1 MLLKRFF
8 ISMLGS
14 LAAIWISAML
24 IIVLCMMFAI
34 SSIVSFSK
42 TETTKIHH
50 HSILCLDLNGPI
62 DETVEMPTFMQ
73 IVNGEMNSATTLS
86 SIVDAIAAAKTD
98 SKIEGLYI
106 KANGSVAGMAT
117 RQAVRQ
123 AVESFRESG
132 KWVVA
137 YGDSYSQGDYYIA
150 TAADEVFLNPVG
162 EIGLEGL
169 ATGIPFF
176 KGLLDKLGVE
186 MQVVKVGTFKSAVE
200 PFLLDHMSE
209 ANRLQTSVYL
219 DGLWSQ
225 YTEAVAKSRGISVE
239 QLNQMADSLATV
251 AEAVKMVDLKLVDG
265 LKYTDE
271 ITDYLKDKT
280 GREHKDDLRLIGV
293 SQYLSTDVEIPH
305 REKAKKKIAVYYAA
319 GDITTSDRE
328 GIASDRV
335 VPDILDLADDD
346 DIKAMVLRV
355 NSGGGSAFASE
366 QIWHALE
373 VFKSKGKK
381 LYVSMGDYAASGGYY
396 ISCGAD
402 KIYAQ
407 PTTLTGSI
415 GIFGMIPCFNGLLTN
430 HMGVNIDFVTTN
442 ANGAQPNSFEPM
454 SPFVRQKMQST
465 VNQGYELFT
474 SRCAEGRHM
483 TQDSIKAIAEG
494 RVWDG
499 TSALHIGLVDK
510 LGSLDDAIAD
520 LAAEMGYSKY
530 QVVDYPSREANFMEI
545 LNSIAG
551 YSDYARVRALREEL
565 GQAYPLYQD
574 IRRLQTLDPIQAR
587 MERTV
592 IF

>member
-1 MLLKRFF
+1 M
-8 ISMLGS
+8 
-14 LAAIWISAML
+14 
-24 IIVLCMMFAI
+24 
-34 SSIVSFSK
+34 
-42 TETTKIHH
+42 
-50 HSILCLDLNGPI
+50 
-62 DETVEMPTFMQ
+62 
-73 IVNGEMNSATTLS
+73 
-86 SIVDAIAAAKTD
+86 
-98 SKIEGLYI
+98 
-106 KANGSVAGMAT
+106 
-117 RQAVRQ
+117 
-123 AVESFRESG
+123 
-132 KWVVA
+132 
-137 YGDSYSQGDYYIA
+137 
-150 TAADEVFLNPVG
+150 
-162 EIGLEGL
+162 
-169 ATGIPFF
+169 
-176 KGLLDKLGVE
+176 
-186 MQVVKVGTFKSAVE
+186 
-200 PFLLDHMSE
+200 
-209 ANRLQTSVYL
+209 
-219 DGLWSQ
+219 
-225 YTEAVAKSRGISVE
+225 
-239 QLNQMADSLATV
+239 
-251 AEAVKMVDLKLVDG
+251 
-265 LKYTDE
+265 
-271 ITDYLKDKT
+271 
-280 GREHKDDLRLIGV
+280 
-293 SQYLSTDVEIPH
+293 
-305 REKAKKKIAVYYAA
+305 
-319 GDITTSDRE
+319 
-328 GIASDRV
+328 

-430 HMGVNIDFVTTN
+430 HLGVNIDFVTTN

-483 TQDSIKAIAEG
+483 NQDSIKAIAEG

-499 TSALHIGLVDK
+499 TSALRIGLVDK

-574 IRRLQTLDPIQAR
+574 IRRLQKLDPVQAR

>member
-24 IIVLCMMFAI
+24 IIVLSMMFAI

-42 TETTKIHH
+42 SEPVTVHD
-50 HSILCLDLNGPI
+50 HSILCLDLNGQI
-62 DETVEMPTFMQ
+62 EETLEMPTFMQ
-73 IVNGEMNSATTLS
+73 VVNGEMGSSTTLT
-86 SIVDAIAAAKTD
+86 SIVDAIEAAKD
-98 SKIEGLYI
+98 DKHIEGLYI
-106 KANGSVAGMAT
+106 KANGALAGMAT
-117 RQAVRQ
+117 RQAIRQ
-123 AVESFRESG
+123 AVEDFRKSG

-162 EIGLEGL
+162 EIGLQGM
-169 ATGIPFF
+169 ASGIPFL

-200 PFLLDHMSE
+200 PFILDHMSE

-225 YTEAVAKSRGISVE
+225 YTEAVSKSRGISVE
-239 QLNQMADSLATV
+239 KLNQMADSLATV

-271 ITDYLKDKT
+271 ITDYLKGKT
-280 GREHKDDLRLIGV
+280 GREKKDDLRLVGIGE
-293 SQYLSTDVEIPH
+293 YLSTDVDIPH
-305 REKAKKKIAVYYAA
+305 REKSKNKIAVYYAA

-430 HMGVNIDFVTTN
+430 HLGVNIDFVTTN
-442 ANGAQPNSFEPM
+442 ANSAQPNSFEPM
-454 SPFVRQKMQST
+454 TPFVREKMQAT

-483 TQDSIKAIAEG
+483 PQDSIKAIAEG

-499 TSALHIGLVDK
+499 TSALRIGLVDK
-510 LGSLDDAIAD
+510 LGSLENAIAD
-520 LAAEMGYSKY
+520 LAADMGYSKY
-530 QVVDYPSREANFMEI
+530 QIIDYPSREANFMEI
-545 LNSIAG
+545 LSSIAG
-551 YSDYARVRALREEL
+551 YSDYARTRALREEL
-565 GQAYPLYQD
+565 GHAYPIYQD

-592 IF
+592 VF

>member
-73 IVNGEMNSATTLS
+73 IVNGEMNSTSTLS

-106 KANGSVAGMAT
+106 KANGAVAGMAT
-117 RQAVRQ
+117 RQAIRQ

-225 YTEAVAKSRGISVE
+225 YTEAVAKSRGISIE
-239 QLNQMADSLATV
+239 QHCKNSRTT
-251 AEAVKMVDLKLVDG
+251 AEA
-265 LKYTDE
+265 
-271 ITDYLKDKT
+271 
-280 GREHKDDLRLIGV
+280 LRAG
-293 SQYLSTDVEIPH
+293 YRADAE
-305 REKAKKKIAVYYAA
+305 RKIRTMYAA
-319 GDITTSDRE
+319 R
-328 GIASDRV
+328 
-335 VPDILDLADDD
+335 
-346 DIKAMVLRV
+346 
-355 NSGGGSAFASE
+355 
-366 QIWHALE
+366 
-373 VFKSKGKK
+373 
-381 LYVSMGDYAASGGYY
+381 
-396 ISCGAD
+396 
-402 KIYAQ
+402 
-407 PTTLTGSI
+407 
-415 GIFGMIPCFNGLLTN
+415 
-430 HMGVNIDFVTTN
+430 
-442 ANGAQPNSFEPM
+442 
-454 SPFVRQKMQST
+454 
-465 VNQGYELFT
+465 
-474 SRCAEGRHM
+474 
-483 TQDSIKAIAEG
+483 AIAE
-494 RVWDG
+494 
-499 TSALHIGLVDK
+499 
-510 LGSLDDAIAD
+510 
-520 LAAEMGYSKY
+520 AENITVRPEEVNAEYRRLSV
-530 QVVDYPSREANFMEI
+530 QQDTPEA
-545 LNSIAG
+545 
-551 YSDYARVRALREEL
+551 
-565 GQAYPLYQD
+565 D
-574 IRRLQTLDPIQAR
+574 IRRVLAPETVAAALAAQKVQRFLLDNAVVTSVMDPDK
-587 MERTV
+587 E
-592 IF
+592 